1 MGLSGSSPPPLD
13 HPLATTTT
21 NCSNVLLVTHRQACV
36 LLSSPDIDPG
46 KADGYAALIVCSTIA
61 VGVAVSFVPWL
72 RQVKAY
78 RNNTRLR
85 STEQA

>member
-1 MGLSGSSPPPLD
+1 M
-13 HPLATTTT
+13 
-21 NCSNVLLVTHRQACV
+21 LLVAHRQACV
-36 LLSSPDIDPG
+36 LLSSPNIDPG

-78 RNNTRLR
+78 QNNTTLR
-85 STEQA
+85 TEQA